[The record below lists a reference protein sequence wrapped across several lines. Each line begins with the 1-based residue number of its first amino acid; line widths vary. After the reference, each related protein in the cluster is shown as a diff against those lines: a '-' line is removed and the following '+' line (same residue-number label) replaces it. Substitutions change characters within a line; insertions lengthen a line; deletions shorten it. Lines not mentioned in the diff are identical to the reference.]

1 MGEAAGAGGPGGGWQ
16 RPPGWN
22 NSGDFGSSWLSG
34 MKNQGQKIKTKTG
47 VGWFRRLRV
56 AEVVPKVV
64 ASGPEVGGWSEA
76 GRRGVLGRRGANLL
90 KQETGPGDR
99 PGHC

>member
-1 MGEAAGAGGPGGGWQ
+1 M
-16 RPPGWN
+16 
-22 NSGDFGSSWLSG
+22 
-34 MKNQGQKIKTKTG
+34 
-47 VGWFRRLRV
+47 